1 MKKNISLILIVFLLV
16 SCTSIE
22 SDIEETVETT
32 STTTSIETTS
42 TTLKPSQERAKEID
56 IDRSERRGV
65 LRKSPAMYISTI
77 YKYDSY
83 FTNETYSP
91 VHDKVEEFSYSINY
105 PSFIDEVNCK
115 DVVEGDIL
123 SLIETQVEYK
133 KSALEY
139 YPSDEDEMPFNEIL
153 NISYDVIEV
162 SDEILSI
169 LFYLYN
175 YNTGAAH
182 GYTEPYSLNYLLYDC
197 SKIDIPNDVL
207 DISTEE
213 NKVKVTQE
221 MKLQLCA
228 PEISADECLGNDP
241 LATIATDEW
250 FTSSFSGV
258 FNISKNGLYYQFAPY
273 GASSYGEGMELI
285 LLPWSRLGDVV
296 VETGKYSS
304 LLYSFTKLTPYDNLE
319 FEPDWEFKGQSTL
332 HLGLYDFYNFGET
345 YKFEQ
350 DRYFK
355 VYTQTVGL
363 ESGEYLYKDTWW
375 DAPEYVY
382 DALVQEW
389 CLEDGF
395 TQEECDNTATY
406 TWENPNIFEG
416 IEFKDYTF
424 KCVDEMNE
432 KITEINNSYFE
443 RAEYYGNPSPK
454 YRGSQRLSYY
464 VPQLF
469 VTGPQDYL
477 TILELGYDD
486 GGGTL
491 RYPYTNPYTINLD
504 TCEFENITDNYVV
517 TKERMEEL
525 VLEYV
530 QVGNDVNPNG
540 YVVEEYLFS
549 EEYLLGNIFFTTD
562 TLYTILWDCFICTD
576 SYLTLKDAPLNQANP
591 YIVAIPLYEFK
602 VKGS

>member
-1 MKKNISLILIVFLLV
+1 MKRVSIFVILAMLFSLC
-16 SCTSIE
+16 SN
-22 SDIEETVETT
+22 DIEENVETVETT
-32 STTTSIETTS
+32 STTTSIETTT

-83 FTNETYSP
+83 FTNETYTP
-91 VHDKVEEFSYSINY
+91 VHEKVEEFSYSINY

-115 DVVEGDIL
+115 DVVESDIL
-123 SLIETQVEYK
+123 SLIETQVEGK

-153 NISYDVIEV
+153 DISYDVIEV

-169 LFYLYN
+169 LFYLYT
-175 YNTGAAH
+175 YSTGAAH

-228 PEISADECLGNDP
+228 PEVSVDECLGNDP
-241 LATIATDEW
+241 FMTTPTDEW

-304 LLYSFTKLTPYDNLE
+304 LLYSFSKLTPYDNLE
-319 FEPDWEFKGQSTL
+319 FEPDWEFNGQSTI
-332 HLGLYDFYNFGET
+332 HIGLYNYYDFGEA

-350 DRYFK
+350 DRFYK
-355 VYTQTVGL
+355 VYTQTAGL
-363 ESGEYLYKDTWW
+363 ESGDYLYKDTWW
-375 DAPEYVY
+375 DEGYVY
-382 DALVQEW
+382 DSLVQSW
-389 CLEDGF
+389 CLDDGF
-395 TQEECDNTATY
+395 TQEECDSTATY
-406 TWENPNIFEG
+406 SWENPNYFEG
-416 IEFKDYTF
+416 IEFKDYTV

-443 RAEYYGNPSPK
+443 RAEYYGNPSPRF
-454 YRGSQRLSYY
+454 RGSQRLLYY

-469 VTGPQDYL
+469 VAGPLDYL
-477 TILELGYDD
+477 TILEWGYND

-491 RYPYTNPYTINLD
+491 RFPYTEPYTINLD

-540 YVVEEYLFS
+540 YVVEEYLFN
-549 EEYLLGNIFFTTD
+549 EEALLGNIFFTTD
-562 TLYTILWDCFICTD
+562 TLYTILWDCYVCSD
-576 SYLTLKDAPLNQANP
+576 SYLTLKDQPLNQANP

-602 VKGS
+602 LKDSK